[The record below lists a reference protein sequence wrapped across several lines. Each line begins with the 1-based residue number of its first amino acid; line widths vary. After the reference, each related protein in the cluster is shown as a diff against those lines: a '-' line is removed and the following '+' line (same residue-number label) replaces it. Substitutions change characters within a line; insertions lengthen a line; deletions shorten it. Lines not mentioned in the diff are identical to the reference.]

1 MSRTTTAPHAAHAPD
16 GTSVNP
22 YFFLVGAPRSGTRL
36 LGRLTGAHPD
46 IAVIHEARFVP
57 GWFRHRRGV
66 TPEGLVTPGLVEKL
80 AQFERFEYLEVE
92 REQLEQ
98 LVGGRERLP
107 YSTFVTELFDLHGR
121 ALGKRFVADKSPRYV
136 RNLPTLHEL
145 WPAARFVHLVRDG
158 RDVGLS
164 VLSWKKVVERGE
176 LVAGL
181 PTWEEDPVTTV
192 ALWWERLV
200 RLGREDGSRLGPAL
214 YHELR
219 YEALVADPAAEC
231 EALCAFL
238 DLPYDEAM
246 LHYHEAAEARRSRHA
261 SRPPTAGLRKWRAQ
275 MPTEEVERFE
285 AAAGDLLDEL
295 GYPRAFPRID
305 AKARTRATRMRET
318 FSDAM
323 REKGARL
330 PRHW

>member
-1 MSRTTTAPHAAHAPD
+1 MSRATPAPHPSQVHTGP
-16 GTSVNP
+16 SVNP
-22 YFFLVGAPRSGTRL
+22 YFFIVGAPRSGTRL
-36 LGRLTGAHPD
+36 LGRLVNAHPE

-66 TPEGLVTPGLVEKL
+66 TPEGLVTPELVEKL
-80 AQFERFEYLEVE
+80 AQFERFEQLEVE

-98 LVGGRERLP
+98 VVARREKMP
-107 YSTFVTELFDLHGR
+107 YSAFVSELFDLHGR
-121 ALGKRFVADKSPRYV
+121 AVGKRFVADKSPRYV

-145 WPAARFVHLVRDG
+145 WPEARFVHLVRDG

-176 LVAGL
+176 LVANL
-181 PTWEEDPVTTV
+181 PTWEEDRTTTV

-200 RLGREDGSRLGPAL
+200 RLGREDGSVLGPGL
-214 YHELR
+214 YHEVR

-238 DLPYDEAM
+238 ELPYDQAM
-246 LHYHEAAEARRSRHA
+246 LHYHEAPEARRSRHA
-261 SRPPTAGLRKWRAQ
+261 SRAPTPGLRKWRAQ
-275 MPTEEVERFE
+275 MPPQEVERFE
-285 AAAGDLLDEL
+285 AAAGELLDEL
-295 GYPRAFPRID
+295 GYPRAFPRIE
-305 AKARTRATRMRET
+305 AKALRRAARMREL

-323 REKGARL
+323 REKAARL
-330 PRHW
+330 PRGW

>member
-1 MSRTTTAPHAAHAPD
+1 
-16 GTSVNP
+16 
-22 YFFLVGAPRSGTRL
+22 LGAPRSGTRL

-66 TPEGLVTPGLVEKL
+66 TPEGFVTPELVEKL
-80 AQFERFEYLEVE
+80 VAFERFEHLQVD

-98 LVGGRERLP
+98 LVAGRREMP
-107 YSTFVTELFDLHGR
+107 YSAFVTELFDLHGK
-121 ALGKRFVADKSPRYV
+121 ALGKRLVADKSPRYV

-158 RDVGLS
+158 RDVCLS

-176 LVAGL
+176 LVANL
-181 PTWEEDPVTTV
+181 PTWEEDRTTTV

-200 RLGREDGSRLGPAL
+200 RLGREDGPAL
-214 YHELR
+214 YHEVR

-231 EALCAFL
+231 EDLCAFL
-238 DLPYDEAM
+238 GVPYDDAM
-246 LHYHEAAEARRSRHA
+246 VRHHEG
-261 SRPPTAGLRKWRAQ
+261 RPPTSGLRKWRTQ
-275 MPTEEVERFE
+275 MAPEEVERFE
-285 AAAGDLLDEL
+285 AVAGELLDEL
-295 GYPRAFPRID
+295 GYPRAFPRIH
-305 AKARTRATRMRET
+305 AKARGHAARMRES

-323 REKGARL
+323 REQQARL
-330 PRHW
+330 PHRW